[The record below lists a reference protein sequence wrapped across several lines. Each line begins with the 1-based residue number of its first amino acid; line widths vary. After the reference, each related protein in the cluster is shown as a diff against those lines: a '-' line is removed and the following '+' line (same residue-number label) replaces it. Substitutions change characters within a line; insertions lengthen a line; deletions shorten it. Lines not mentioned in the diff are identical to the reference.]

1 MHGII
6 QLNMFYNDLHHK
18 IFSASRPSGDR
29 LPEGD
34 FFKAERP
41 KEEAESKEYDDCH
54 GDDYHQV
61 SFVGEPGLDMGGLT
75 KEWFQVLKTFSSF
88 FRQIF
93 TKSEHDTFKTKLQN
107 KLTFLFLFSKHF
119 FPFYVRFLQKVNM
132 IQIHLKPNCKT
143 N

>member
-34 FFKAERP
+34 FLKAERP
-41 KEEAESKEYDDCH
+41 KEEAESKEYDNGDGDGDGDGDGHGYANCH

-75 KEWFQVLKTFSSF
+75 KEWFQVLKTFFSF

-93 TKSEHDTFKTKLQN
+93 TKSEHDTDTFKTKLQN
-107 KLTFLFLFSKHF
+107 K
-119 FPFYVRFLQKVNM
+119 
-132 IQIHLKPNCKT
+132 
-143 N
+143 

>member
-1 MHGII
+1 MQGII

-41 KEEAESKEYDDCH
+41 KEEAESKEYDNGDCHGDDCHDDDGH

-75 KEWFQVLKTFSSF
+75 KEWLQVLKTFSSF
-88 FRQIF
+88 LRQIF
-93 TKSEHDTFKTKLQN
+93 TKSEHDTDTDKTKLQN
-107 KLTFLFLFSKHF
+107 KSTFLFLSF
-119 FPFYVRFLQKVNM
+119 
-132 IQIHLKPNCKT
+132 
-143 N
+143 

>member
-34 FFKAERP
+34 FLKAERP
-41 KEEAESKEYDDCH
+41 KEEAESKEYGNRDCH

-75 KEWFQVLKTFSSF
+75 KEWFQVLKTFF
-88 FRQIF
+88 FGIF
-93 TKSEHDTFKTKLQN
+93 ELNAQTVSTFPLAFN
-107 KLTFLFLFSKHF
+107 LLSK
-119 FPFYVRFLQKVNM
+119 
-132 IQIHLKPNCKT
+132 
-143 N
+143 

>member
-41 KEEAESKEYDDCH
+41 KEEAESKEY
-54 GDDYHQV
+54 GNGY
-61 SFVGEPGLDMGGLT
+61 
-75 KEWFQVLKTFSSF
+75 
-88 FRQIF
+88 R
-93 TKSEHDTFKTKLQN
+93 
-107 KLTFLFLFSKHF
+107 
-119 FPFYVRFLQKVNM
+119 
-132 IQIHLKPNCKT
+132 
-143 N
+143 

>member
-6 QLNMFYNDLHHK
+6 RLNMFYNEIHHK

-41 KEEAESKEYDDCH
+41 KEEAESKEYDNGDGDGDGY

-88 FRQIF
+88 
-93 TKSEHDTFKTKLQN
+93 
-107 KLTFLFLFSKHF
+107 
-119 FPFYVRFLQKVNM
+119 
-132 IQIHLKPNCKT
+132 
-143 N
+143 

>member
-1 MHGII
+1 MQGII

-41 KEEAESKEYDDCH
+41 KEEAESKEYDNGDGDDDADDNGHGDCH

-88 FRQIF
+88 LPQIF
-93 TKSEHDTFKTKLQN
+93 TKK
-107 KLTFLFLFSKHF
+107 
-119 FPFYVRFLQKVNM
+119 
-132 IQIHLKPNCKT
+132 
-143 N
+143 

>member
-75 KEWFQVLKTFSSF
+75 KEWFQVLKT
-88 FRQIF
+88 
-93 TKSEHDTFKTKLQN
+93 KLQN
-107 KLTFLFLFSKHF
+107 KLTFLFLSF
-119 FPFYVRFLQKVNM
+119 
-132 IQIHLKPNCKT
+132 
-143 N
+143 